1 MRIAV
6 IIALGLVLLNL
17 AVFLQV
23 RNFDFV
29 NYDDGAH
36 VYNNLPIQRGL
47 TGPGI
52 EFAFTSTLVGN
63 YIPITTLTYLL
74 DFQFHGLDPGG
85 FHLTNTLF
93 HTLNVLLLF
102 GFLCTA
108 TGRIWPSAFAA
119 ALFAV
124 HPLHVESVAWI
135 SARKDVVSTF
145 FWLMAMLSYAAYA
158 KRPRVLPYLLTFLFF
173 LLGLLSKPMLV
184 TFPVILLLVDFWPLN
199 RITLRSLGSKEGW
212 PLTRRLLLEKLPFLA
227 AVMVIGIVTSVI
239 QYRAGA
245 ISSVSALP
253 ILDRVTNALWAY
265 FAYIANMLWPAELI
279 AHYPYRTGALSPL
292 LALGAAA
299 LLIAIT
305 ALFASMAARRPY
317 LITGW
322 LWYLVT
328 LLPVIGLIQIGGQA
342 MADRYTYV
350 PLIGL
355 FIAASWAAADLVQ
368 SHPKTRPFLVPA
380 AVALTLILATVAWR
394 QTGHWRNSTTLFSHV
409 VQVDP
414 DNVVGHSLL
423 GKSFYDKHEFDL
435 ARKHLERALELR
447 PTHKVALLNL
457 GVVHAEEGRLDEAIE
472 CYGRILEVHP
482 DDHSAHSNMGSALI
496 RLKKADEAVTHL
508 EAALREAPDAP
519 DALINLGAARLM
531 QGRPEDA
538 LEPLRR
544 ALEISPDDEVAH
556 LNIALSFYELDAK
569 EDASRH
575 TLEAIRL
582 KPDYIDAQ
590 EFLKLLKRE
599 GAAD

>member
-145 FWLMAMLSYAAYA
+145 FWLTAMLTYAAYA

-184 TFPVILLLVDFWPLN
+184 TFPAILLLVDFWPLK
-199 RITLRSLGSKEGW
+199 RIALRSLGSKEGW

-265 FAYIANMLWPAELI
+265 FAYIANMLWPA
-279 AHYPYRTGALSPL
+279 
-292 LALGAAA
+292 
-299 LLIAIT
+299 
-305 ALFASMAARRPY
+305 
-317 LITGW
+317 
-322 LWYLVT
+322 
-328 LLPVIGLIQIGGQA
+328 
-342 MADRYTYV
+342 
-350 PLIGL
+350 
-355 FIAASWAAADLVQ
+355 
-368 SHPKTRPFLVPA
+368 
-380 AVALTLILATVAWR
+380 
-394 QTGHWRNSTTLFSHV
+394 
-409 VQVDP
+409 
-414 DNVVGHSLL
+414 
-423 GKSFYDKHEFDL
+423 
-435 ARKHLERALELR
+435 
-447 PTHKVALLNL
+447 
-457 GVVHAEEGRLDEAIE
+457 
-472 CYGRILEVHP
+472 
-482 DDHSAHSNMGSALI
+482 
-496 RLKKADEAVTHL
+496 
-508 EAALREAPDAP
+508 
-519 DALINLGAARLM
+519 
-531 QGRPEDA
+531 
-538 LEPLRR
+538 
-544 ALEISPDDEVAH
+544 
-556 LNIALSFYELDAK
+556 
-569 EDASRH
+569 
-575 TLEAIRL
+575 
-582 KPDYIDAQ
+582 
-590 EFLKLLKRE
+590 
-599 GAAD
+599 